1 MNGDTDRGGPLW
13 GWLELLRLPNIF
25 TAVADVTM
33 GFLVVQVAAEGQ
45 RTWQIQPAEAATLLL
60 LAAASSLLYAAGVV
74 LNDVFDL
81 DTDRRE
87 RPERPIPSGRVP
99 LRAARRAGWLL
110 LLAGVALA
118 WIVTFH
124 EGRSATH
131 PPPAPDNED
140 LEVIDDGHTAGN
152 SAPIPWVERLR
163 PGLIGVLLA
172 AAIVLYDLGLKRTPL
187 GPMGMG
193 ACRMLNV
200 LLGMS
205 VLVGPFR
212 PEHFLIAGG
221 IGVYVAGITWLAR
234 NETGRCDRRQI
245 LAATS
250 VMAVGIALLAWLPR
264 WLPPGNPSQVDPS
277 SWCLFMV
284 LLGAMILWRSVFAA
298 TEPAPR
304 HVRTAVTQTILSIIM
319 LDAAVCSA
327 VRGPWPWAAVLLA
340 LLVPAMFLGRWLES
354 T

>member
-1 MNGDTDRGGPLW
+1 MNDDADRGGPLW

-33 GFLVVQVAAEGQ
+33 GFLVVQVAAEGDV
-45 RTWQIQPAEAATLLL
+45 TWQMQPAEAATLLL
-60 LAAASSLLYAAGVV
+60 LVAASSLLYAAGVV
-74 LNDVFDL
+74 LNDVLDIDL
-81 DTDRRE
+81 DRQQ
-87 RPERPIPSGRVP
+87 RPERPIPSGRVS

-110 LLAGVALA
+110 LAFGAALTWIAAFRAGHV
-118 WIVTFH
+118 
-124 EGRSATH
+124 
-131 PPPAPDNED
+131 
-140 LEVIDDGHTAGN
+140 
-152 SAPIPWVERLR
+152 R

-172 AAIVLYDLGLKRTPL
+172 AAVVLYDLGLKRTPL
-187 GPMGMG
+187 GPVGMG

-200 LLGMS
+200 LLGIS
-205 VLVGPFR
+205 VLAGPFQS
-212 PEHFLIAGG
+212 EHFLIAGG

-245 LAATS
+245 LAATL
-250 VMAVGIALLAWLPR
+250 VMAAGIALLAWLPR
-264 WLPPGNPSQVDPS
+264 WLPHWEEGGSNLSN
-277 SWCLFMV
+277 WYLFMG

-298 TEPAPR
+298 MEPAPR
-304 HVRTAVTQTILSIIM
+304 HVRMAVTQTILSIIM

-340 LLVPAMFLGRWLES
+340 LLVPALFLGRWLES